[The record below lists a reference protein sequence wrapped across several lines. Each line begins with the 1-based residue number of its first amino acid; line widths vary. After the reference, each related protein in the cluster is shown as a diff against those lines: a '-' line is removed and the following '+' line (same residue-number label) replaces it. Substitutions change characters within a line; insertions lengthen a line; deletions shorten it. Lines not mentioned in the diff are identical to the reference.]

1 MTRGYVIDAY
11 RTDNSRHALVA
22 ALFSLPRVAR
32 VGIGPLI
39 ASLLL
44 AAIIILTLISPW
56 IAPHDPLAMNPL
68 MRLKPPSDDYILG
81 TDNYGRDLFSRM
93 ILGGRISL
101 LIGILAAVSSIAV
114 GAVIGLFA
122 GFFRVA
128 DAIIMRMMDALM
140 AMPSILIAIALVA
153 LNGPSI
159 GSVIV
164 AITIPEVPRVVRLVR
179 SVILSARE
187 EPYVEA
193 ALALGSSTPKILF
206 RHLLPNTMAPLI
218 VQGTYIVASAILTEA
233 ILSFLGAGISTEI
246 PTWGNIMA
254 EGRQYFRIKPSIVLW
269 PGLLLTLC
277 VLSINLLG
285 DTARDMLDPRLK
297 KREG

>member
-1 MTRGYVIDAY
+1 MRSESTSAGMHWMLR
-11 RTDNSRHALVA
+11 
-22 ALFSLPRVAR
+22 LFSLPRVAR
-32 VGIGPLI
+32 VGIGPLV
-39 ASLLL
+39 AGALL
-44 AAIIILTLISPW
+44 AAIVLLTLISPW

-68 MRLKPPSDDYILG
+68 MRLKPPSDEYLLG

-101 LIGILAAVSSIAV
+101 LIGLLAAAASIAAGV
-114 GAVIGLFA
+114 FIGLLA
-122 GFFRVA
+122 GFFRTA
-128 DAIIMRMMDALM
+128 DTIIMRMMDALM

-159 GSVIV
+159 GSVIA
-164 AITIPEVPRVVRLVR
+164 AITIPEIPRVVRLVR

-193 ALALGSSTPKILF
+193 AMALGSSTPKILF

-254 EGRQYFRIKPSIVLW
+254 EGRQFFRIKPSIVLW

-285 DTARDMLDPRLK
+285 DAARDSLDPRLK

>member
-1 MTRGYVIDAY
+1 MSQA
-11 RTDNSRHALVA
+11 NSRMDKPLLLRWLSLATPARAGWGPIIAGVMLTIVILIT
-22 ALFSLPRVAR
+22 LFS
-32 VGIGPLI
+32 
-39 ASLLL
+39 
-44 AAIIILTLISPW
+44 PW
-56 IAPHDPLAMNPL
+56 LAPHDPLTMDPL
-68 MRLKPPSDDYILG
+68 VRLQGPSETYMLG
-81 TDNYGRDLFSRM
+81 TDSFGRDLYSRM

-101 LIGILAAVSSIAV
+101 LIGICAAVVSLTI
-114 GAVIGLFA
+114 GAVIGLVA
-122 GFFRVA
+122 GFFRTA

-159 GSVIV
+159 GSVIA

-193 ALALGSSTPKILF
+193 ARALGSSTPKILF
-206 RHLLPNTMAPLI
+206 QHLLPNTMAPLI

-254 EGRQYFRIKPSIVLW
+254 EGRQYFRVHPSLVLW
-269 PGLLLTLC
+269 PGFLLTVC
-277 VLSINLLG
+277 VLSINLIG
-285 DTARDMLDPRLK
+285 DAARDALDPRMK
-297 KREG
+297 KRET

>member
-1 MTRGYVIDAY
+1 MRSESTSAGMHWMLR
-11 RTDNSRHALVA
+11 
-22 ALFSLPRVAR
+22 LFSLPRVTR
-32 VGIGPLI
+32 VGIGPLV
-39 ASLLL
+39 AGVLL
-44 AAIIILTLISPW
+44 AAIVLLTLISPW

-68 MRLKPPSDDYILG
+68 MRLKPPSDEYLLG

-101 LIGILAAVSSIAV
+101 LIGLFAAAASIAAGV
-114 GAVIGLFA
+114 FIGLVA
-122 GFFRVA
+122 GFFRTA

-164 AITIPEVPRVVRLVR
+164 AITIPEIPRVVRLVR

-254 EGRQYFRIKPSIVLW
+254 EGRQFFRIKPSIVLW

-285 DTARDMLDPRLK
+285 DAARDSLDPRLK

>member
-1 MTRGYVIDAY
+1 MRSEKTSAGMHWMLRM
-11 RTDNSRHALVA
+11 
-22 ALFSLPRVAR
+22 FSLPRVAR
-32 VGIGPLI
+32 VGIGPMI
-39 ASLLL
+39 AGVLLT
-44 AAIIILTLISPW
+44 AIIVLTLISPW
-56 IAPHDPLAMNPL
+56 IAPHDPLAMNPM
-68 MRLKPPSDDYILG
+68 MRLKPPSDEYLLG

-101 LIGILAAVSSIAV
+101 LIGLLAAAASIGV
-114 GAVIGLFA
+114 GVIIGLIA
-122 GFFRVA
+122 GFFRTA

-159 GSVIV
+159 GSVII
-164 AITIPEVPRVVRLVR
+164 AITIPEIPRVVRLVR
-179 SVILSARE
+179 SVILTARE

-218 VQGTYIVASAILTEA
+218 VQGTYIIASAILTEA

-254 EGRQYFRIKPSIVLW
+254 EGRQFFRIKPSIVLW

-285 DTARDMLDPRLK
+285 DAARDTLDPRLK

>member
-1 MTRGYVIDAY
+1 M
-11 RTDNSRHALVA
+11 
-22 ALFSLPRVAR
+22 
-32 VGIGPLI
+32 I
-39 ASLLL
+39 AGVLL
-44 AAIIILTLISPW
+44 AAILILTLASPW

-68 MRLKPPSDDYILG
+68 MRLKPPSDDYLLG

-101 LIGILAAVSSIAV
+101 LIGLLAAGASIGV
-114 GAVIGLFA
+114 GILIGLVA
-122 GFFRVA
+122 GFFRTA

-164 AITIPEVPRVVRLVR
+164 AITIPEIPRVVRLVR

-187 EPYVEA
+187 ESYVEA

-254 EGRQYFRIKPSIVLW
+254 EGRQFFRIKPSIVLW

-285 DTARDMLDPRLK
+285 DAARDTLDPRLK

>member
-1 MTRGYVIDAY
+1 MLR
-11 RTDNSRHALVA
+11 
-22 ALFSLPRVAR
+22 LFSLPRVTR
-32 VGIGPLI
+32 VGIGPLV
-39 ASLLL
+39 AGVLL
-44 AAIIILTLISPW
+44 AAIVLLTLISPW

-68 MRLKPPSDDYILG
+68 MRLKPPSDEYLLG

-101 LIGILAAVSSIAV
+101 LIGLFAAAASIAAGV
-114 GAVIGLFA
+114 FIGLVA
-122 GFFRVA
+122 GFFRTA

-164 AITIPEVPRVVRLVR
+164 AITIPEIPRVVRLVR

-254 EGRQYFRIKPSIVLW
+254 EGRQFFRIKPSIVLW

-285 DTARDMLDPRLK
+285 DAARDSLDPRLK

>member
-1 MTRGYVIDAY
+1 MRSEKTSAGMHWMLRM
-11 RTDNSRHALVA
+11 
-22 ALFSLPRVAR
+22 FSLPRVAR
-32 VGIGPLI
+32 VGIGPMI
-39 ASLLL
+39 
-44 AAIIILTLISPW
+44 AAILLGAILLLTLISPW
-56 IAPHDPLAMNPL
+56 IAPHDPLAMNPM
-68 MRLKPPSDDYILG
+68 MRLKPASDEYLLG

-101 LIGILAAVSSIAV
+101 LIGLLAAAASIGV
-114 GAVIGLFA
+114 GVIIGLIA
-122 GFFRVA
+122 GFFRTA

-159 GSVIV
+159 GSVII
-164 AITIPEVPRVVRLVR
+164 AITIPEIPRVVRLVR
-179 SVILSARE
+179 SVILTARE

-218 VQGTYIVASAILTEA
+218 VQGTYIIASAILTEA

-254 EGRQYFRIKPSIVLW
+254 EGRQFFRIKPSTVLW
-269 PGLLLTLC
+269 PRLLLPLC
-277 VLSINLLG
+277 VLSINPLG
-285 DTARDMLDPRLK
+285 DAASDTPDPRLQ
-297 KREG
+297 KRGG

>member
-1 MTRGYVIDAY
+1 MAQAQTAVQKPFLLRML
-11 RTDNSRHALVA
+11 SFA
-22 ALFSLPRVAR
+22 APAR
-32 VGIGPLI
+32 SGWGPFI
-39 ASLLL
+39 
-44 AAIIILTLISPW
+44 AAILLGGVLLITIFSPW
-56 IAPHDPLAMNPL
+56 LAPHDPLVMDPL
-68 MRLKPPSDDYILG
+68 LRLKGPSETYPLG
-81 TDNYGRDLFSRM
+81 TDSFGRDLYSRM

-101 LIGILAAVSSIAV
+101 LVGICAAVVSIGLGV
-114 GAVIGLFA
+114 VIGLVA
-122 GFFRVA
+122 GFFRTA
-128 DAIIMRMMDALM
+128 DALIMRAMDALM

-159 GSVIV
+159 GSVIA

-206 RHLLPNTMAPLI
+206 QHLLPNTMAPLI

-233 ILSFLGAGISTEI
+233 VLSFLGAGISTEI

-254 EGRQYFRIKPSIVLW
+254 EGRQFFRINPAIVLW
-269 PGLLLTLC
+269 PGFLLTIC
-277 VLSINLLG
+277 VLSINLIG
-285 DTARDMLDPRLK
+285 DAARDALDPRMK
-297 KREG
+297 KRES

>member
-1 MTRGYVIDAY
+1 MHWLLR
-11 RTDNSRHALVA
+11 
-22 ALFSLPRVAR
+22 LFSLPRVTR
-32 VGIGPLI
+32 VGIGPMI
-39 ASLLL
+39 AGVLLT
-44 AAIIILTLISPW
+44 AILILTLASPW

-68 MRLKPPSDDYILG
+68 MRLKPPSDDYLLG

-101 LIGILAAVSSIAV
+101 LIGLLAAGASIGV
-114 GAVIGLFA
+114 GILIGLVA
-122 GFFRVA
+122 GFFRTA

-164 AITIPEVPRVVRLVR
+164 AITIPEIPRVVRLVR

-187 EPYVEA
+187 ESYVEA

-206 RHLLPNTMAPLI
+206 QHLLPNTMAPLI

-254 EGRQYFRIKPSIVLW
+254 EGRQFFRIKPSIVLW

-285 DTARDMLDPRLK
+285 DAARDTLDPRLK

>member
-1 MTRGYVIDAY
+1 MLR
-11 RTDNSRHALVA
+11 
-22 ALFSLPRVAR
+22 LFSLPRVAR

-39 ASLLL
+39 AGVLL
-44 AAIIILTLISPW
+44 AAIVLITIISPW
-56 IAPHDPLAMNPL
+56 IAPHDPLTMNPL
-68 MRLKPPSDDYILG
+68 MRLKPPSDEYLLG

-101 LIGILAAVSSIAV
+101 LIGLLAATASITAGV
-114 GAVIGLFA
+114 FIGLIA
-122 GFFRVA
+122 GFFRTA

-153 LNGPSI
+153 LNGPSV

-164 AITIPEVPRVVRLVR
+164 AITIPEIPRVVRLVR
-179 SVILSARE
+179 SIILSARE

-218 VQGTYIVASAILTEA
+218 VQATYIVASAILTEA

-254 EGRQYFRIKPSIVLW
+254 EGRQFFRIKPSIVLW

-285 DTARDMLDPRLK
+285 DAARDSLDPRLK

>member
-1 MTRGYVIDAY
+1 MRSEKTSAGMHWMLRM
-11 RTDNSRHALVA
+11 
-22 ALFSLPRVAR
+22 FSLPRVAR
-32 VGIGPLI
+32 VGIGPMI
-39 ASLLL
+39 
-44 AAIIILTLISPW
+44 AAILLGAILLLTLISPW
-56 IAPHDPLAMNPL
+56 IAPHDPLAMNPM
-68 MRLKPPSDDYILG
+68 MRLKPPSDEYLLG

-101 LIGILAAVSSIAV
+101 LIGLLAAAASIGV
-114 GAVIGLFA
+114 GVIIGLIA
-122 GFFRVA
+122 GFFRTA

-159 GSVIV
+159 GSVII
-164 AITIPEVPRVVRLVR
+164 AITIPEIPRVVRLVR
-179 SVILSARE
+179 SVILTARE

-206 RHLLPNTMAPLI
+206 LHLLPNTMAPLI
-218 VQGTYIVASAILTEA
+218 VQGTYIIASAILTEA

-254 EGRQYFRIKPSIVLW
+254 EGRQFFRIKPPIVLW

-285 DTARDMLDPRLK
+285 DAARDTLDPRLK

>member
-1 MTRGYVIDAY
+1 MLRY
-11 RTDNSRHALVA
+11 
-22 ALFSLPRVAR
+22 FSLPRLAR

-39 ASLLL
+39 AGVLLT
-44 AAIIILTLISPW
+44 AIIVLTLISPW
-56 IAPHDPLAMNPL
+56 IAPHDPLAMNPM
-68 MRLKPPSDDYILG
+68 MRLKPPSDEYLLG

-101 LIGILAAVSSIAV
+101 LIGLLAAAASIGV
-114 GAVIGLFA
+114 GVIIGLIA
-122 GFFRVA
+122 GFFRAA

-159 GSVIV
+159 GSVII
-164 AITIPEVPRVVRLVR
+164 AITIPEIPRVVRLVR
-179 SVILSARE
+179 SVILTARE

-218 VQGTYIVASAILTEA
+218 VQGTYIIASAILTEA

-254 EGRQYFRIKPSIVLW
+254 EGRQFFRIKPSIVLW

-285 DTARDMLDPRLK
+285 DAARDTLDPRLK

>member
-1 MTRGYVIDAY
+1 M
-11 RTDNSRHALVA
+11 RTEPTSAGMHWLLR
-22 ALFSLPRVAR
+22 LFSLPRVAR
-32 VGIGPLI
+32 VGTAPLI
-39 ASLLL
+39 AVVILT
-44 AAIIILTLISPW
+44 AIIILTLISPW
-56 IAPHDPLAMNPL
+56 IAPHDPLAMNPM
-68 MRLKPPSDDYILG
+68 MRLKPPSGEYLLG

-101 LIGILAAVSSIAV
+101 M
-114 GAVIGLFA
+114 IGLFA
-122 GFFRVA
+122 AAASITIGVFIGLIAGFFRTA

-159 GSVIV
+159 GSVII
-164 AITIPEVPRVVRLVR
+164 AITIPEIPRVVRLVR
-179 SVILSARE
+179 SVILTARE

-193 ALALGSSTPKILF
+193 ALALGSSTTKILF

-218 VQGTYIVASAILTEA
+218 VQGTYIIASAILTEA

-246 PTWGNIMA
+246 PSWGNIMA
-254 EGRQYFRIKPSIVLW
+254 EGRQFFRIKPSIVLW

-285 DTARDMLDPRLK
+285 DAARDTLDPRLK

>member
-1 MTRGYVIDAY
+1 MHWMLR
-11 RTDNSRHALVA
+11 
-22 ALFSLPRVAR
+22 LFSLPRVAR

-39 ASLLL
+39 AGVLL
-44 AAIIILTLISPW
+44 AAIVLITIISPW
-56 IAPHDPLAMNPL
+56 IAPHDPLTMNPL
-68 MRLKPPSDDYILG
+68 MRLKPPSDEYLLG

-101 LIGILAAVSSIAV
+101 LIGLLAATASITAGV
-114 GAVIGLFA
+114 FIGLIA
-122 GFFRVA
+122 GFFRTA

-153 LNGPSI
+153 LNGPSV

-164 AITIPEVPRVVRLVR
+164 AITIPEIPRVVRLVR
-179 SVILSARE
+179 SIILSARE

-218 VQGTYIVASAILTEA
+218 VQATYIVASAILTEA

-254 EGRQYFRIKPSIVLW
+254 EGRQFFRIKPSIVLW

-285 DTARDMLDPRLK
+285 DAARDSLDPRLK

>member
-1 MTRGYVIDAY
+1 MRSEKTSAGMHWMLRM
-11 RTDNSRHALVA
+11 
-22 ALFSLPRVAR
+22 FSLPRVAR
-32 VGIGPLI
+32 VGIGPMI
-39 ASLLL
+39 
-44 AAIIILTLISPW
+44 AAILLGAILLLTLISPW
-56 IAPHDPLAMNPL
+56 IAPHDPLAMNPM
-68 MRLKPPSDDYILG
+68 MRLKPASDEYLLG

-101 LIGILAAVSSIAV
+101 LIGLLAAAASIGV
-114 GAVIGLFA
+114 GVIIGLIA
-122 GFFRVA
+122 GFFRTA

-159 GSVIV
+159 GSVII
-164 AITIPEVPRVVRLVR
+164 AITIPEIPRVVRLVR
-179 SVILSARE
+179 SVILTARE

-218 VQGTYIVASAILTEA
+218 VQGTYIIASAILTEA

-254 EGRQYFRIKPSIVLW
+254 EGRQFFRIKPSIVLW
-269 PGLLLTLC
+269 PGLLLTLS

-285 DTARDMLDPRLK
+285 DAARDTLDPRLK

>member
-1 MTRGYVIDAY
+1 MRSEQTLAGMYWLLR
-11 RTDNSRHALVA
+11 
-22 ALFSLPRVAR
+22 LFSLPRVTR

-39 ASLLL
+39 AAFLL
-44 AAIIILTLISPW
+44 AAIILLTLISPW
-56 IAPHDPLAMNPL
+56 IAPHDPLAMNPM
-68 MRLKPPSDDYILG
+68 MRLKPPSDEYLLG

-101 LIGILAAVSSIAV
+101 LIGLLAAASSIGIGV
-114 GAVIGLFA
+114 IIGLIA
-122 GFFRVA
+122 GFFRTA

-159 GSVIV
+159 GSVII
-164 AITIPEVPRVVRLVR
+164 AITIPEIPRVVRLVR
-179 SVILSARE
+179 SVILTARE

-254 EGRQYFRIKPSIVLW
+254 EGRQFFRIKPSIVLW
-269 PGLLLTLC
+269 PGVLLTLC

-285 DTARDMLDPRLK
+285 DAARDTLDPRLK

>member
-1 MTRGYVIDAY
+1 MRSEKTSAGMHWMLRM
-11 RTDNSRHALVA
+11 
-22 ALFSLPRVAR
+22 FSLPRVAR
-32 VGIGPLI
+32 VGIGPMI
-39 ASLLL
+39 
-44 AAIIILTLISPW
+44 AAILLGAILLLTLISPW
-56 IAPHDPLAMNPL
+56 IAPHDPLAMNPM
-68 MRLKPPSDDYILG
+68 MRLKPASDEYLLG

-101 LIGILAAVSSIAV
+101 LIGLLAAAASIGV
-114 GAVIGLFA
+114 GVIIGLIA
-122 GFFRVA
+122 GFFRTA

-159 GSVIV
+159 GSVII
-164 AITIPEVPRVVRLVR
+164 AITIPEIPRVVRLVR
-179 SVILSARE
+179 SVILTARE

-193 ALALGSSTPKILF
+193 ALALGSSAPKILF

-218 VQGTYIVASAILTEA
+218 VQGTYIIASAILTEA

-254 EGRQYFRIKPSIVLW
+254 EGRQFFRIKPSIVLW

-285 DTARDMLDPRLK
+285 DAARDTLDPRLK

>member
-1 MTRGYVIDAY
+1 MHWMLR
-11 RTDNSRHALVA
+11 
-22 ALFSLPRVAR
+22 LFSLPRVAR
-32 VGIGPLI
+32 VGIVPLV
-39 ASLLL
+39 AGALL
-44 AAIIILTLISPW
+44 AAIVLLTLISPW

-68 MRLKPPSDDYILG
+68 MRLKPPSDEYLLG

-101 LIGILAAVSSIAV
+101 LIGLLAAAASIAAGV
-114 GAVIGLFA
+114 FIGLIA
-122 GFFRVA
+122 GFFRTA
-128 DAIIMRMMDALM
+128 DTIIMRMMDALM

-159 GSVIV
+159 GSVIA
-164 AITIPEVPRVVRLVR
+164 AITIPEIPRVVRLVR

-193 ALALGSSTPKILF
+193 AMALGSSTPKILF

-246 PTWGNIMA
+246 PTWGNIMS
-254 EGRQYFRIKPSIVLW
+254 EGRQFFRIKPSIVLW

-285 DTARDMLDPRLK
+285 DAARDSLDPRLK